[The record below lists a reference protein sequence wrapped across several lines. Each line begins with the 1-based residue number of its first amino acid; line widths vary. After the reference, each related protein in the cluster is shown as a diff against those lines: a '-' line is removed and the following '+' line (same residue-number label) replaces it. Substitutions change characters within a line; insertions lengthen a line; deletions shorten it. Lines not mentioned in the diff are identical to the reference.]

1 MNPAINFVVPE
12 AALLLDEVLLN
23 DDIAPNK
30 ESLLGGLKSKI
41 PKANGSKTTT

>member
-23 DDIAPNK
+23 ADIAPNK
-30 ESLLGGLKSKI
+30 ESLLGGLKI